1 MDVTFSIEAGERIG
15 IVGAT
20 GSGKSSLA
28 ASFFRFQEPHSGSIT
43 VSAYCLGA
51 GVLSPRQIDGIDIST
66 IGLYDLRSRIS
77 MIAQDV
83 SLWRC
88 SGCKTLIAAY
98 SLSSSLAP

>member
-1 MDVTFSIEAGERIG
+1 MDVTFSVEAGERIG

-28 ASFFRFQEPHSGSIT
+28 ASFFRFQEPHSGCIT
-43 VSAYCLGA
+43 VSAHCLGA
-51 GVLSPRQIDGIDIST
+51 GVLKPRLKIDGINIST

-83 SLWRC
+83 SLDD
-88 SGCKTLIAAY
+88 AAAK
-98 SLSSSLAP
+98 S